1 MTATCAESAT
11 NAESRT
17 SPASGSL
24 PTPERAEKKMGELGS
39 DRPTTSLARM
49 ERLGG
54 DLARWAQ
61 HLREHPEEPVLNGP
75 VTPVRE
81 LGEYYLV
88 SILAGRETYAYREKL
103 KALHL
108 RWSPLE
114 REWTGVVL
122 GPDIS
127 TLRELGLAVEVR
139 DGPAP
144 GGSSRGGA
152 PVPPA
157 PLRSRRALREPSGL
171 ARKRD
176 QAKASV
182 EAYAAR
188 GVQGRESARLSLL
201 DVTAGL
207 PDDSR
212 DMDERVRA
220 RAERER
226 EGRVA
231 AALAALEANPVAR
244 AQVYQDQTRCAR
256 FCAQFSVSTR
266 DICPHAG
273 EPSPVGARCGWCRA
287 VHNGF
292 HPVHVDD
299 VSEVLAS
306 PMDWLSE
313 VRAREAAV
321 LPVGEWCDG

>member
-24 PTPERAEKKMGELGS
+24 PTPARAEPTKKIGNES
-39 DRPTTSLARM
+39 PTTSLTRM

-54 DLARWAQ
+54 DLERWAQ
-61 HLREHPEEPVLNGP
+61 YLREHPEEPIPTGP
-75 VTPVRE
+75 VAPVRE

-88 SILAGRETYAYREKL
+88 SILAGRETYAFRDML

-108 RWSPLE
+108 RWSPIE

-122 GPDIS
+122 GPDVS

-157 PLRSRRALREPSGL
+157 PLRSRRALREPSGP

-176 QAKASV
+176 HARASV
-182 EAYAAR
+182 EAYAGKGEGRATAR
-188 GVQGRESARLSLL
+188 FSLSDLSCGADVLGQVLAENRRAFSAL

-212 DMDERVRA
+212 DMD
-220 RAERER
+220 
-226 EGRVA
+226 
-231 AALAALEANPVAR
+231 
-244 AQVYQDQTRCAR
+244 
-256 FCAQFSVSTR
+256 
-266 DICPHAG
+266 
-273 EPSPVGARCGWCRA
+273 
-287 VHNGF
+287 
-292 HPVHVDD
+292 
-299 VSEVLAS
+299 
-306 PMDWLSE
+306 
-313 VRAREAAV
+313 
-321 LPVGEWCDG
+321 